1 METVTASHFP
11 VINTIKKS
19 LVDAGA
25 DGALMSGSG
34 PSVFG
39 IFGSRDHALSAKK
52 DLLRKNLGD
61 VFVVEGI

>member
-1 METVTASHFP
+1 
-11 VINTIKKS
+11 
-19 LVDAGA
+19 VDAGA